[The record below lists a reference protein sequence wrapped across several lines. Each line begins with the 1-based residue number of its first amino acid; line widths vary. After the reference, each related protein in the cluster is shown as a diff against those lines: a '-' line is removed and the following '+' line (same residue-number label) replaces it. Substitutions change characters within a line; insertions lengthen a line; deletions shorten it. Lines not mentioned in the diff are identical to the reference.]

1 MSNRSFKEAA
11 TCTTRYVS
19 ISDEAVKLKTK
30 SEGRARRG
38 GGGAGR
44 TRGKKPVMR
53 EKRGNPR
60 KHEECPGKGK
70 QGAGTGA
77 LEAAAAQV
85 RAPGAVAVKISS
97 ISRVRVSE
105 YW

>member
-38 GGGAGR
+38 GGEDE
-44 TRGKKPVMR
+44 GKKSVMR
-53 EKRGNPR
+53 EKRGNPASTR
-60 KHEECPGKGK
+60 NARERGTKERGPG
-70 QGAGTGA
+70 
-77 LEAAAAQV
+77 LSQV
-85 RAPGAVAVKISS
+85 RATGAAAVKISS